1 MVLCGVILSLM
12 KLVVLVRFGLDVTT
26 RDSVFVGNVVSV
38 CIHSYCLMVFFCG
51 LVLSKKSKLEV
62 LLLH

>member
-12 KLVVLVRFGLDVTT
+12 KLTVLVRFGLDVTT

-38 CIHSYCLMVFFCG
+38 CTF
-51 LVLSKKSKLEV
+51 
-62 LLLH
+62 LLLSGVFLWFGFIKEVET